1 MENKLTIYNTLSR
14 QKELF
19 VPLHAPHVG
28 MYVCGPT
35 VYGDAHLGHARP
47 AITFDILFRYLT
59 HLGYKVR
66 YVRNITDVGHL
77 EHDADE
83 GEDKIAKKAR
93 LEQLEPME
101 VVQYYLNRYHKAMEA
116 LNVLPPSIEPHA
128 SGHIIEQI
136 DQVEEILASCA
147 KEVTRFV
154 FRAGEEN
161 KNLNTVQDL
170 YEHLILH
177 HFERKDM
184 LVALGGGVVGDLAGF
199 TAATYLRGVDFVQ
212 IPTTL
217 LSQVDSSIGGK
228 TGVDF
233 NCYKNMVGA
242 FHQPKLVYMNL
253 SALKTLTDEQFACG
267 MGEILKH
274 GLIKDQGYYE
284 WTICHR
290 QEIMER
296 SLEVLEEMISRSCEI
311 KRDVVE
317 KDPTEKGDRAL
328 LNFGHTLGHA
338 IEKLKN
344 FSLMHGQC
352 VALGSLAAS
361 YLSMRRGQI
370 TEAELTAIKAANIAF
385 GLPVSV
391 EGVTPEEVVATT
403 RSDKKMEAGKVK
415 FILLNSIGD
424 ACIDRSVTDQEME
437 DAVKYLENITLL

>member
-1 MENKLTIYNTLSR
+1 MDTTKYRTQIPVKKDGIFAYEIYLEKDFGMLAERLKVCKPENRRLCIVTDS
-14 QKELF
+14 
-19 VPLHAPHVG
+19 
-28 MYVCGPT
+28 T
-35 VYGDAHLGHARP
+35 VD
-47 AITFDILFRYLT
+47 
-59 HLGYKVR
+59 
-66 YVRNITDVGHL
+66 
-77 EHDADE
+77 
-83 GEDKIAKKAR
+83 
-93 LEQLEPME
+93 
-101 VVQYYLNRYHKAMEA
+101 QYY
-116 LNVLPPSIEPHA
+116 
-128 SGHIIEQI
+128 G

-284 WTICHR
+284 WTICYR

-344 FSLMHGQC
+344 FELYHGEC
-352 VALGSLAAS
+352 VVLGMVAALEISRTRQLIS
-361 YLSMRRGQI
+361 D
-370 TEAELTAIKAANIAF
+370 AEYEDAINTFKAYNF
-385 GLPVSV
+385 PVTVDGISV
-391 EGVTPEEVVATT
+391 EEVIKV
-403 RSDKKMEAGKVK
+403 SKNDKKMDAGKIK
-415 FILLNSIGD
+415 FILLDRIGN
-424 ACIDRSVTDQEME
+424 AYIDKTVTDDEMR
-437 DAVKYLENITLL
+437 AALSKVII